1 MEAKMTMWYPV
12 LGFGI
17 LSWGCFL
24 AAGVLALPTI
34 QSHVAWVFG
43 VAGLAFAVI
52 AGFYAR
58 ATWIA
63 DLVSGFIGLGEL
75 TRAVTFGGL
84 LILII
89 VTPLALIIDKLAPKL
104 VLSLPI
110 AMAWVVA
117 MPALYYGALPGNW
130 GQGITSAVKAISNV
144 LVQKTAGA
152 W

>member
-1 MEAKMTMWYPV
+1 MTTWYAV
-12 LGFGI
+12 LGFGV

-24 AAGVLALPTI
+24 AAGVLALPRI
-34 QSHVAWVFG
+34 QIHVAWVFG

-58 ATWIA
+58 ATWIG
-63 DLVSGFIGLGEL
+63 DLVRGFIGLGEL
-75 TRAVTFGGL
+75 TRAVAFIAV
-84 LILII
+84 LILVI

-104 VLSLPI
+104 ALSLPI
-110 AMAWVVA
+110 AMAWVAA

-130 GQGITSAVKAISNV
+130 GHGITMAVTSISDV